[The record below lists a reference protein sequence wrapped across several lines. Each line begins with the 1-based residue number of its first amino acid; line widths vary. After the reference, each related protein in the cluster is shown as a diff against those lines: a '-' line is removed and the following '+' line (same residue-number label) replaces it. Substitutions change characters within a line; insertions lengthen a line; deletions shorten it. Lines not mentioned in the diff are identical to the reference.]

1 MSKNLKVPGI
11 ARNACLLACVLA
23 VSFPLL
29 AQSPGS
35 DSGLSSKYPTSAIPN
50 PDNVSRSVEY
60 GAVQKRLA
68 SGWNTW
74 DVNSV
79 TTHVLLP
86 EGLAIHVAMKHN
98 STEFGDA
105 FLGDTLIGRLSSG
118 AEQVFP
124 GPHAW
129 DGSYTDLRVAW
140 KSHSWR
146 VQSAHDGRDLV
157 ILVTPLAS
165 ESSAALPP
173 TAVFSVNYLWNSTGT
188 VERRPGVIRAVDAA
202 GAVTVYC
209 TCETGSNQQERH
221 PLRDPHCGPVLC
233 GRSHRARCHQ
243 YR

>member
-1 MSKNLKVPGI
+1 MSENLKVPGI

-68 SGWNTW
+68 RGWNTW

-98 STEFGDA
+98 STLYGDA
-105 FLGDTLIGRLSSG
+105 LLMPGTAAIPICVSPGRAIVGVCKALTMAG
-118 AEQVFP
+118 
-124 GPHAW
+124 
-129 DGSYTDLRVAW
+129 
-140 KSHSWR
+140 
-146 VQSAHDGRDLV
+146 
-157 ILVTPLAS
+157 IL
-165 ESSAALPP
+165 
-173 TAVFSVNYLWNSTGT
+173 
-188 VERRPGVIRAVDAA
+188 
-202 GAVTVYC
+202 
-209 TCETGSNQQERH
+209 
-221 PLRDPHCGPVLC
+221 
-233 GRSHRARCHQ
+233 
-243 YR
+243 